1 MRFVAKSMR
10 KVAHLLGVLQPW
22 FRTRTGSEWHRWK
35 ARAKLYNLFCYR
47 RGAGEGK
54 AFESGSHSVLGLIAT
69 FEMILMSNVFNV
81 RF

>member
-1 MRFVAKSMR
+1 MR

-22 FRTRTGSEWHRWK
+22 VRTRTGSKWHRWK

-54 AFESGSHSVLGLIAT
+54 ASESGSHSVLGVIAG
-69 FEMILMSNVFNV
+69 FDLEL
-81 RF
+81 